1 MSTTSSV
8 NKPGTFSGRTWY
20 YNSKYD
26 KKVSKDWNKYITN
39 TKTLA
44 SKAKIAPENRAK
56 AGISDSIDNKIHYH
70 LNDSVGS
77 GNYATNTT
85 MYFDRLYSIW
95 PENELTTTCTYVF
108 FVRPDLNIIDGN
120 TNKLIS
126 EAQDRKRYFPNGSP
140 NRDQHFKWMN
150 KSFPKVLGQLS
161 GSRVKGHDFMP
172 MLTGRVESINL
183 PDYKVKDYKLTQPYT
198 GYNMPY
204 ASHALES
211 LTGGEFEVTFR
222 DDEDLIVLKLF
233 QTWLYYINGVTR
245 NMFSPKK
252 AYIKKNKVDYCT
264 SVYVITCKADASE
277 IIHWVKYTGA
287 FPTTAPHS
295 NMSFN
300 LRGGANNKITIP
312 FAYFHQEPL
321 NPLSLIDF
329 NKNASITTDASKIPY
344 IPIYNKTSVGSI
356 GMKKKKSTLANIPS
370 GLSYGFDA
378 SASVSRGTG
387 NGLVKCPFICKE
399 NNKYYLRWKEAKLSP
414 K

>member
-1 MSTTSSV
+1 MSTSKSL
-8 NKPGTFSGRTWY
+8 NKSGTFSSRTWY

-26 KKVSKDWNKYITN
+26 KKAPKDWNKFITN
-39 TKTLA
+39 TETPA
-44 SKAKIAPENRAK
+44 SKEKIAPENRIK
-56 AGISDSIDNKIHYH
+56 AGITASIDNKIHYH
-70 LNDSVGS
+70 LNDSVGL
-77 GNYATNTT
+77 GNYSKNTT
-85 MYFDRLYSIW
+85 LYFDRLYSIW
-95 PENELTTTCTYVF
+95 PNNELTSTCTYVF
-108 FVRPDLNIIDGN
+108 FVRPDLNIIDSN

-126 EAQDRKRYFPNGSP
+126 TSKKGYLSNGSP
-140 NRDQHFKWMN
+140 SIDQYFKWMN
-150 KSFPKVLGQLS
+150 SVFPNVLGQLS

-183 PDYKVKDYKLTQPYT
+183 PDYKIKDYKLTQPYS

-211 LTGGEFEVTFR
+211 ITGGEFEVTFR
-222 DDEDLIVLKLF
+222 DDADLIVLKLF
-233 QTWLYYINGVTR
+233 QCWLYYINGVTR
-245 NMFSPKK
+245 NMFSPKA
-252 AYIKKNKVDYCT
+252 AYLRNNKVDYCT

-300 LRGGANNKITIP
+300 LRGGTNNKITIP

-329 NKNASITTDASKIPY
+329 NKNAHITKNASKVPY
-344 IPIYNKTSVGSI
+344 IPIYNKTSVKSI
-356 GMKKKKSTLANIPS
+356 GMKKTPS
-370 GLSYGFDA
+370 LINLPRGLSYGFDA
-378 SASVSRGTG
+378 GASVSGGTG
-387 NGLVKCPFICKE
+387 NGLVKCPFIYKNKE
-399 NNKYYLRWKEAKLSP
+399 TNKYYLRWIEANLSP

>member
-1 MSTTSSV
+1 MSTKSSV
-8 NKPGTFSGRTWY
+8 KKGTIPSGTWY
-20 YNSKYD
+20 YSSKYT
-26 KKVSKDWNKYITN
+26 KKVPKDWNKYITN
-39 TKTLA
+39 TKA
-44 SKAKIAPENRAK
+44 MNERISPKHRIK
-56 AGISDSIDNKIHYH
+56 AGINNKLHYH
-70 LNDSVGS
+70 LNDTVGRGS
-77 GNYATNTT
+77 YSANTT
-85 MYFDRLYSIW
+85 LYFDRLYSIW
-95 PENELTTTCTYVF
+95 PNHEVSSMCTYVF
-108 FVRPDLNIIDGN
+108 FVRPDLNIINGN
-120 TNKLIS
+120 TNKLVSSNI
-126 EAQDRKRYFPNGSP
+126 DRKKYLPNGSP
-140 NRDQHFKWMN
+140 SRDQHFKWMN
-150 KSFPKVLGQLS
+150 KTYPNVLGQLS

-211 LTGGEFEVTFR
+211 ITGGEFEVTFR

-233 QTWLYYINGVTR
+233 QCWLYYINGVTR
-245 NMFSPKK
+245 NMFSPKAK
-252 AYIKKNKVDYCT
+252 YLRNNRVDYCT

-277 IIHWVKYTGA
+277 IVHWVKYTGA

-300 LRGGANNKITIP
+300 LRGGVNNKITVP

-329 NKNASITTDASKIPY
+329 NKNANITKDASKIPY
-344 IPIYNKTSVGSI
+344 IPLYNKTTIKSI
-356 GMKKKKSTLANIPS
+356 GLEKKKSPLRNLPS
-370 GLSYGFDA
+370 GLTSSFCG
-378 SASVSRGTG
+378 SASVSGGTG

-399 NNKYYLRWKEAKLSP
+399 DNKYYLRWKEANLSP